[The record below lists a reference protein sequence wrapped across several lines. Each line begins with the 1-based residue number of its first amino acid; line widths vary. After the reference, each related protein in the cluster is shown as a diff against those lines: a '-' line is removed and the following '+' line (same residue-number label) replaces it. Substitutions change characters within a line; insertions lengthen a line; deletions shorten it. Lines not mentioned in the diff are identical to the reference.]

1 MDGRRKGEEEARRAS
16 KGLLSAL
23 EVGWRWVGGLG
34 LLSALAGEGGRG
46 LVTTCT
52 YPVTRPAIHG
62 GPGLLRT
69 AKALISSRLEQTFK
83 PQDYE
88 SVS

>member
-1 MDGRRKGEEEARRAS
+1 MG
-16 KGLLSAL
+16 
-23 EVGWRWVGGLG
+23 GGLG
-34 LLSALAGEGGRG
+34 VIECPGRGGGGGG

>member
-1 MDGRRKGEEEARRAS
+1 MDKKGEEEARMAG

-23 EVGWRWVGGLG
+23 EVGLRWVGGLG
-34 LLSALAGEGGRG
+34 LLSALAGEGGWGG

-69 AKALISSRLEQTFK
+69 AKALISSRTEQTHI
-83 PQDYE
+83 PQDY
-88 SVS
+88 